1 MLWRQ
6 HIQAII
12 AKDWS
17 DHFSKMYR
25 DEEFIFFPGL
35 TPNYLF
41 FYMSGLMFLE
51 ENIADYL

>member
-41 FYMSGLMFLE
+41 LGRLLYVWT
-51 ENIADYL
+51 YVP